1 MGKIHRYYS
10 KEDMKLLECAGK
22 LLEAGISLEDIKG
35 VLPEILQV
43 KEKKIKVKG
52 EVVAEEVEVT
62 QENRH
67 DTGLDM
73 KKISEVKDEVEE
85 EMSTEETTHEAA
97 GRIPCD
103 KVEEAGDIIEKFE
116 KLLISNNGRLEE
128 GVTQM
133 VTESLKKEI
142 SYLLLAKDQVE
153 EERYKRLDTLIRHQ
167 QVFRKECGKRS
178 VGGFMKEVLGF
189 TG

>member
-1 MGKIHRYYS
+1 MGKIHRYYT

-22 LLEAGISLEDIKG
+22 LLEAGISLEEIKG
-35 VLPEILQV
+35 ILPEILQV

-52 EVVAEEVEVT
+52 GVIA
-62 QENRH
+62 
-67 DTGLDM
+67 
-73 KKISEVKDEVEE
+73 
-85 EMSTEETTHEAA
+85 ETTDE
-97 GRIPCD
+97 IQ
-103 KVEEAGDIIEKFE
+103 EKFSE
-116 KLLISNNGRLEE
+116 QDSEQDSKGVELDPEISNDIVSALDQLLINNNQRLEE

-133 VTESLKKEI
+133 VTESVKKEM

-153 EERYKRLDTLIRHQ
+153 EERYKRLDTLIRQQ

-178 VGGFMKEVLGF
+178 MGGFVKDVLGF